1 MIEVEI
7 EETAWTDACADAAIR
22 VEAAAGAALGQVAGD
37 VVVLLTDDASI
48 QDLNARF
55 RDRDRPTNVLS
66 FPAAASAFPH
76 LGDVVLAFGVCAGEA
91 AAQGKTLADHLTHL
105 VVHGVLHLLGH
116 DHEVDSEAEAMER
129 EERKILGQLG
139 VPDPYGL
146 DFHSAETRGTAS

>member
-7 EETAWTDACADAAIR
+7 EETAWVDACPDAAVR
-22 VEAAAGAALGQVAGD
+22 VEAAARAALGQVTGD
-37 VVVLLTDDASI
+37 VVILLTDDASI

-66 FPAAASAFPH
+66 FPAAPTALPH
-76 LGDVVLAFGVCAGEA
+76 LGDVVLAFGVCTSEA

-129 EERKILGQLG
+129 EEKTILKRLG
-139 VPDPYGL
+139 VRDPYRADPQG
-146 DFHSAETRGTAS
+146 SAS